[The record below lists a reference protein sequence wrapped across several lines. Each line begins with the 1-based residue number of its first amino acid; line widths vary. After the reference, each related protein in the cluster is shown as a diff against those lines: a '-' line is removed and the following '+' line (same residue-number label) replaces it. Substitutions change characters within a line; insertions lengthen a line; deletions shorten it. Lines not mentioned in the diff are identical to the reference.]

1 MRRLLSASPKW
12 VQKKPFACLL
22 PSHQG
27 FSQGSG
33 HTNLDNAIN
42 DRIVFRTTS
51 SYIFMIDM
59 VDESL
64 PPLRTHRV
72 RQGGESRGARP
83 AKEPQKPPIPPGWV
97 KIKYL
102 KI

>member
-12 VQKKPFACLL
+12 VHKKPFACLL

-42 DRIVFRTTS
+42 DRTVFRTNS

-64 PPLRTHRV
+64 PPLRTHAWEAGG
-72 RQGGESRGARP
+72 RQ
-83 AKEPQKPPIPPGWV
+83 PGRRRALS
-97 KIKYL
+97 KSPKSPLSPRDRL
-102 KI
+102 K